1 MEKKNLSFNSL
12 NVWFGKGRFST
23 AVFDAIGL
31 LLISV
36 VCLCYAIFG
45 SSFAE
50 LYVSLPFFNFPVFIG
65 EIFLGSCL
73 LAWFLGRAGGR
84 FVFRGWHALI
94 LTYVVWILIKALWGY
109 FTFGPLSL
117 RNAALFYYLL
127 FGFLAYEFYNR
138 GWFTNWVVAILL
150 VVLLAMK
157 VAIGYVSYFMFP
169 ALVLAIALALRIQHR
184 WKRYFIIFSLFVFFP
199 YEVFFKE
206 GKTNVIGNIVGLFFL
221 ASSCVLSFIKLR
233 KRSRSVILMIIGLLL
248 FVGFTQLATK
258 SQVAS
263 LTAPQNLI
271 REIQE
276 AEKFIAQRKDQG
288 FQSRPLVAGLYNPN
302 KISLGDNFF
311 LRMNSL
317 AKSETKK
324 PVEISNKAALMKYTR
339 QKGEM
344 ARIMVD
350 NAINELLENSV
361 IGLKGQIYSLKKQEL
376 AIDRLKLKTF
386 AVRKEAF
393 EALAK
398 EKKKIFDQIQ
408 SGIFP
413 DPEKTGGSAS
423 NPVAI
428 ETDGILKNAINK
440 ILVEKER
447 LITIYQDPPPILKT
461 QRNIPVK
468 SRIESSD
475 LPQASPAISQSDTVI
490 IGNDRSHDSDDT
502 NLQNKDSHAQEMAM
516 TTEARS
522 PQELLQVEIRKRAL
536 PADFRIGKDVLHFS
550 ENNGY
555 ILLPDYSGWQLG
567 GKRKNFT
574 VDFWVRFDSAE
585 ENVTFLSQMVNR
597 LHYWRFM
604 WLAASQSLLFSQM
617 PDGRY
622 EDIAITAP
630 WAPEKDIWYHIALV
644 RKDRWMM
651 IFVNGLQVGKS
662 QITSDIADF
671 SGPLYIGA
679 QDGYTAPLRGYLD
692 DVRITFKARWTRNFQ
707 FTPQQRSI
715 DNQTVLFIHGGEQ
728 KISEL
733 INIAEPEIQG
743 KDPWVLPS
751 SSEEKELKNEEPQ
764 TEEIF
769 PEVVLP
775 AKEPI
780 KDYKEPIKDYSE
792 EYLQKVGVKTE
803 EQIAKAFDQDQKT
816 QDGRPLNQ
824 EYGNMLFRILIW
836 KDMLRDVA
844 ERMPGS
850 LAFGLNF
857 GLPQRSPS
865 LEILVSAYGEWMR
878 DGWITPHNSF
888 FNMIYRGGL
897 VGIILAV
904 GLWAVAIFLA
914 KQFIAVKSLTGI
926 CFTSIL
932 IYWLTISNFLVVLE
946 LPHYAIPF
954 WSLYGITLAYYR
966 SLKTSAENFS
976 VTK

>member
-1 MEKKNLSFNSL
+1 MEKKNLNINPF
-12 NVWFGKGRFST
+12 NVWSENGRFST

-50 LYVSLPFFNFPVFIG
+50 LNVNLPFFNFPVFIG

-73 LAWFLGRAGGR
+73 MVWFLGRAGGP

-94 LTYVVWILIKALWGY
+94 LAYVVWILIKALWGY
-109 FTFGPLSL
+109 VTFGPLSL

-138 GWFTNWVVAILL
+138 GWFTNWVVAVLL
-150 VVLLAMK
+150 VVLLTMK
-157 VAIGYVSYFMFP
+157 IVIGFVSYFMFP
-169 ALVLAIALALRIQHR
+169 AFVLAIVLALHIQYR
-184 WKRYFIIFSLFVFFP
+184 WKRCFVIFSLFVFFP

-221 ASSCVLSFIKLR
+221 ASSCVLSFVKLR
-233 KRSRSVILMIIGLLL
+233 KRSRSIILIIIGLLL

-276 AEKFIAQRKDQG
+276 AERYIEQRKKQG
-288 FQSRPLVAGLYNPN
+288 FQSRPLVVGLYNPN

-317 AKSETKK
+317 AKNEVKE
-324 PVEISNKAALMKYTR
+324 PIEISDKASLTKYVR

-350 NAINELLENSV
+350 NAINDLLENSV
-361 IGLKGQIYSLKKQEL
+361 IGLKGQVNSLKKQKL
-376 AIDRLKLKTF
+376 AIDRLKLKTL

-393 EALAK
+393 EALEK
-398 EKKKIFDQIQ
+398 EKKIIFDQIQ
-408 SGIFP
+408 SGVFS
-413 DPEKTGGSAS
+413 DLEKKGDKVS
-423 NPVAI
+423 NSIAM
-428 ETDGILKNAINK
+428 ETDDILKNSINK
-440 ILVEKER
+440 ILAEKER
-447 LITIYQDPPPILKT
+447 LMAIYQDPPSIHKT
-461 QRNIPVK
+461 KKNISVK
-468 SRIESSD
+468 NRIKSGD
-475 LPQASPAISQSDTVI
+475 LSQTSPAISENIQK
-490 IGNDRSHDSDDT
+490 NDSYASKT
-502 NLQNKDSHAQEMAM
+502 AM
-516 TTEARS
+516 TAEARL
-522 PQELLQVEIRKRAL
+522 PQELLQEEIQKRAL
-536 PADFRIGKDVLHFS
+536 PENFKIGKDVLHFS
-550 ENNGY
+550 EDKGY
-555 ILLPDYSGWQLG
+555 ILLPDYFGWQLG

-574 VDFWVRFDSAE
+574 IDFWVCLDSAE
-585 ENVTFLSQMVNR
+585 ESVTFLSQMVDR

-617 PDGRY
+617 SDGRY

-630 WAPEKDIWYHIALV
+630 WFPEKNIWYHIALV
-644 RKDRWMM
+644 RKNDWMM
-651 IFVNGLQVGKS
+651 MFVNGKQVGKS
-662 QITSDIADF
+662 QKVTQDITDF
-671 SGPLYIGA
+671 AGPLYIGV
-679 QDGYTAPLRGYLD
+679 QDDKIYPLRGFLD
-692 DVRITFKARWTRNFQ
+692 EVRITFKARWTRNFYPAPRQ
-707 FTPQQRSI
+707 YSKDKQA
-715 DNQTVLFIHGGEQ
+715 VLFIHGGEQ
-728 KISEL
+728 KITEL
-733 INIAEPEIQG
+733 INLAESKSQG
-743 KDPWVLPS
+743 NGLWVLPS
-751 SSEEKELKNEEPQ
+751 SSEEEQPEDEEPQ
-764 TEEIF
+764 AEEIF

-775 AKEPI
+775 AKKPI
-780 KDYKEPIKDYSE
+780 EDYSK

-803 EQIAKAFDQDQKT
+803 EQIAKTFDYDSKN

-836 KDMLRDVA
+836 KDMLRDMA

-857 GLPQRSPS
+857 GMPQRSPS

-888 FNMIYRGGL
+888 FDMMYRGGL
-897 VGIILAV
+897 AGIILTV
-904 GLWAVAIFLA
+904 GLWTVVIFLA

-926 CFTSIL
+926 CFASIL

-954 WSLYGITLAYYR
+954 WSLLGMTLAYYR
-966 SLKTSAENFS
+966 DLKADG
-976 VTK
+976 KILA